1 MTYKIMSRRITAV
14 EVSYDKLSESDIK
27 VGSAD
32 WFGWLECNRSF
43 HYSCS
48 KGHFT
53 ANKNSKGY
61 WYAQRRVRGELLQ
74 HYMGQAAK
82 LTLESLLDAA
92 EKLALAEIN
101 NRPSNKLVRVL
112 EEQSCKSCM
121 TEEERLSQ
129 LSREELIELA
139 AHLKN
144 QLHDYKTQPKD
155 SSQTSDEIE
164 NLQARLAKLEA
175 EKEGLERKLKVAG
188 ELSETEEIRRLNAEL
203 RLERE
208 QKESYRSKWERGQKD
223 NSAFFLELKIQRA
236 ALEELENQ
244 LSERSLEELNEYLAE
259 VKGIP
264 LDDKGKPKARYDQ
277 LAKFKTWLESKKRS
291 LIQR

>member
-1 MTYKIMSRRITAV
+1 MTYKIMPRRITAV
-14 EVSYDKLSESDIK
+14 EVSYDKLSESGIN
-27 VGSAD
+27 VGSPD

-74 HYMGQAAK
+74 HYMGQTAK

-92 EKLALAEIN
+92 EKLSLAEISE
-101 NRPSNKLVRVL
+101 RPHNKLVKVL

-121 TEEERLSQ
+121 TEEERLRQ
-129 LSREELIELA
+129 LSKEELIELA

-144 QLHDYKTQPKD
+144 QLHDYKTQPSP
-155 SSQTSDEIE
+155 SSQTG
-164 NLQARLAKLEA
+164 NEA
-175 EKEGLERKLKVAG
+175 
-188 ELSETEEIRRLNAEL
+188 EEIRRLNAEL

-223 NSAFFLELKIQRA
+223 NSAFFLELKTQRA

-244 LSERSLEELNEYLAE
+244 LSERSLQELNEYLAE
-259 VKGIP
+259 AGGIP

-277 LAKFKTWLESKKRS
+277 LAKFKTWLESRQN
-291 LIQR
+291 L